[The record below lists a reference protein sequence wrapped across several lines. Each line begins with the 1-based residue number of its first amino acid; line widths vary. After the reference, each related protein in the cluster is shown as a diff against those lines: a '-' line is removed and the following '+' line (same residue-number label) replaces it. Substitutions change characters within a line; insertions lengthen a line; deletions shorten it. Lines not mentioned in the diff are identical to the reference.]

1 VADLRYEDEPEKIIN
16 TFIGLFKIER
26 WVFALKKFKV
36 GKENHNN
43 MNKKIDFVDQTLRDA
58 QQSLWGYTMR
68 TDHMTPVAEMMDKVG
83 YRSIATV
90 GSQAFTVQVR
100 NLNEDPWERIRV
112 LSKLITR
119 TPLRGSYQ
127 IGSLSSFDL
136 STPRDIITL
145 WIKRSV
151 ANGIKSFW
159 ICDYQTDMEKFVYFA
174 RIAKAEG
181 AEVVPA
187 LMYASSPAHTN
198 EHWARKTRLL
208 VEAKDYLDRIMIED
222 ASGVITPEGT
232 RELVST
238 VQKNCEG
245 LPLEFHSHCNS
256 GLAPLCYLEAIQ
268 AGVTTVH
275 TAVAPLANGT
285 SLPATEA
292 ILKNARR
299 LGYSS
304 DLNEDALATVSDYF
318 RKIAEKEGLP
328 IGVSAEYDLFH
339 FEHQVPGG
347 MMTNLKRQLREVGME
362 YRLNE
367 ILEEVVLVRK
377 EFGYPVMATPYSQ
390 IVGAQAVEN
399 IVSGERYKQIPDEA
413 IKYVLGYYGEPAAPI
428 DQNVM
433 DKVMNSPRAKQFI
446 NWKPDGYDKSIEEFR
461 REIGLEL
468 SDDEL
473 LLKILIPGKPVKS
486 GEPKK
491 TATPPVI
498 KATAPVSAPIE
509 FPTEFTVDVDGEVFD
524 VKISPVWDGAG
535 KAERTIK
542 AERPETAK
550 RPKELPLGAV
560 LCGMAGLILS
570 IEAKVGARVNT
581 GELVAVIEAMKM
593 RRHVN
598 SPCSG
603 VVKEIWAREGEMVD
617 PEDVLMVVE

>member
-1 VADLRYEDEPEKIIN
+1 MR
-16 TFIGLFKIER
+16 TIE
-26 WVFALKKFKV
+26 
-36 GKENHNN
+36 
-43 MNKKIDFVDQTLRDA
+43 FVDQTLRDA
-58 QQSLWGYTMR
+58 QQSLWGFMMK
-68 TDHMTPVAEMMDKVG
+68 TDHMTPIAEMMDKVG
-83 YRSIATV
+83 YRAITTV

-112 LSKLITR
+112 LSKLITK

-136 STPRDIITL
+136 STPREIITL

-187 LMYASSPAHTN
+187 LMYTSSPVHTK
-198 EHWARKTRLL
+198 EHWARKTRSLA
-208 VEAKDYLDRIMIED
+208 EAKDCVDRIMIED

-232 RELVST
+232 RDLVST
-238 VQKNCEG
+238 VQKNCDG

-268 AGVTTVH
+268 SGVTTLH

-285 SLPATEA
+285 SLPATET
-292 ILKNARR
+292 ILRNGRR

-304 DLNEDALATVSDYF
+304 NLDEDALAAVSVHF

-328 IGVSAEYDLFH
+328 IGVPLEYNLFH

-347 MMTNLKRQLREVGME
+347 MMTNLTRQLREVGME
-362 YRLNE
+362 HRLDE

-399 IVSGERYKQIPDEA
+399 VISGERYKQIPDEV
-413 IKYVLGYYGEPAAPI
+413 IKYVLGHYGEPVVPI
-428 DQNVM
+428 DQNVV
-433 DKVMNSPRAKQFI
+433 DRVMNLSRAQQFV
-446 NWKPDGYDKSIEEFR
+446 NWKPEGYDKSIEELR
-461 REIGLEL
+461 REIGPEL

-473 LLKILIPGKPVKS
+473 LLKILIPGKPIKR

-491 TATPPVI
+491 IATPPVI
-498 KATAPVSAPIE
+498 KATAPDNPPTD
-509 FPTEFTVDVDGEVFD
+509 FPTEFMVDVDGEVFNI
-524 VKISPVWDGAG
+524 KISPVWDGAG
-535 KAERTIK
+535 KTERTMESTRQEAARK
-542 AERPETAK
+542 
-550 RPKELPLGAV
+550 PKELPSGAV

-570 IEAKVGARVNT
+570 IGAKVGTRVNA
-581 GELVAVIEAMKM
+581 GDLVATIEAMKM

-598 SPCSG
+598 SPYSG
-603 VVKEIWAREGEMVD
+603 VVKEIWVREGEIVA

>member
-1 VADLRYEDEPEKIIN
+1 MKD
-16 TFIGLFKIER
+16 
-26 WVFALKKFKV
+26 KKLY
-36 GKENHNN
+36 
-43 MNKKIDFVDQTLRDA
+43 FVDQTIRDA
-58 QQSLWGYTMR
+58 QQSLWGFTMR
-68 TDHMTPVAEMMDKVG
+68 TDMITPIAEIMDRVG
-83 YRSIATV
+83 YKAIGTV
-90 GSQAFTVQVR
+90 GGNGSVVQVR
-100 NLNEDPWERIRV
+100 KLNEDPWERVRV

-159 ICDYQTDMEKFVYFA
+159 ICDYQTDMEKFVSFA

-187 LMYASSPAHTN
+187 LMYTSSPVHTN

-208 VEAKDYLDRIMIED
+208 AEAKDCVDRIMIED

-268 AGVTTVH
+268 SGVTTVH

-285 SLPATEA
+285 SLPATET
-292 ILKNARR
+292 ILRNARR
-299 LGYSS
+299 LGYTS
-304 DLNEDALATVSDYF
+304 DLNEDALAAVSAHF
-318 RKIAEKEGLP
+318 RRIAEKEGLP
-328 IGVSAEYDLFH
+328 IGVPMEYDLFH

-347 MMTNLKRQLREVGME
+347 MMTNLTRQLREVGME
-362 YRLNE
+362 HRLEE
-367 ILEEVVLVRK
+367 ILEEVILVRK

-399 IVSGERYKQIPDEA
+399 VVSGVRYKQLTDEA
-413 IKYVLGYYGEPAAPI
+413 IKYVLGYYGEPVVPV

-433 DKVMNSPRAKQFI
+433 DRIMGLPRTKEFL
-446 NWKPDGYDKSIEEFR
+446 NWKPEEYLKSVEELR
-461 REIGLEL
+461 QEIGPEL
-468 SDDEL
+468 SDDDL
-473 LLKILIPGKPVKS
+473 LLRILIPGKPLKR
-486 GEPKK
+486 GEPKEQ
-491 TATPPVI
+491 V
-498 KATAPVSAPIE
+498 TAPVAKPVAPGSPPID
-509 FPTEFTVDVDGEVFD
+509 FPTEFSVDVDGEVFN
-524 VKISPVWDGAG
+524 VKISPVWGG
-535 KAERTIK
+535 AERTTGR
-542 AERPETAK
+542 ERPEGAK
-550 RPKELPLGAV
+550 RPKELPAGAV
-560 LCGMAGLILS
+560 VSGMAGLVLS
-570 IEAKVGARVNT
+570 FEVKVGDTVNA
-581 GELVAVIEAMKM
+581 GDLVAMIEAMKM

-598 SPCSG
+598 CPHGG
-603 VVKEIWAREGEMVD
+603 VVKEICAREGEIVE

>member
-1 VADLRYEDEPEKIIN
+1 
-16 TFIGLFKIER
+16 
-26 WVFALKKFKV
+26 
-36 GKENHNN
+36 
-43 MNKKIDFVDQTLRDA
+43 
-58 QQSLWGYTMR
+58 
-68 TDHMTPVAEMMDKVG
+68 MDKVG
-83 YRSIATV
+83 YRAITTV

-119 TPLRGSYQ
+119 TPIRGSYQ

-159 ICDYQTDMEKFVYFA
+159 ICDYQYDMEKFVYFA

-187 LMYASSPAHTN
+187 LMYTSSPAHTK

-208 VEAKDYLDRIMIED
+208 AEAKDCVDRIMIED
-222 ASGVITPEGT
+222 ASGVITLEGT

-238 VQKNCEG
+238 IQKNCEG

-268 AGVTTVH
+268 SGVKTLH
-275 TAVAPLANGT
+275 TAVSPLANGT
-285 SLPATEA
+285 SLPAIET
-292 ILKNARR
+292 IIKNARR

-304 DLNEDALATVSDYF
+304 DLNEDALAAVSTHF

-328 IGVSAEYDLFH
+328 IGVPLEYNLFH

-347 MMTNLKRQLREVGME
+347 MMTNLTRQLREVGIE
-362 YRLNE
+362 HRLNE

-377 EFGYPVMATPYSQ
+377 ELGYPVMATPYSQ
-390 IVGAQAVEN
+390 LVGAQAVEN
-399 IVSGERYKQIPDEA
+399 IVSGERYKQIPDEV
-413 IKYVLGYYGEPAAPI
+413 IKYVLGYYGEPVVPI
-428 DQNVM
+428 DPNVM
-433 DKVMNSPRAKQFI
+433 DKVMNSPRAKQFV
-446 NWKPDGYDKSIEEFR
+446 NWRPEGYDKPVEEFR
-461 REIGLEL
+461 REIGPEL

-473 LLKILIPGKPVKS
+473 LLKILIPGKPTKS
-486 GEPKK
+486 SEPKK
-491 TATPPVI
+491 TATPPVA
-498 KATAPVSAPIE
+498 KATAPVNPPTE
-509 FPTEFTVDVDGEVFD
+509 FPTEFTVDVDGEVFN

-535 KAERTIK
+535 KTERTTQAATPQTPK
-542 AERPETAK
+542 NAK
-550 RPKELPLGAV
+550 RPKESPSGA
-560 LCGMAGLILS
+560 LFCGMAGLILS
-570 IEAKVGARVNT
+570 IEAKVGARVNV
-581 GELVAVIEAMKM
+581 GDRVAIIEAMKM

-598 SPCSG
+598 SPRSG
-603 VVKEIWAREGEMVD
+603 VVKEIWAHEGEMVD
-617 PEDVLMVVE
+617 PEDILMVVE

>member
-1 VADLRYEDEPEKIIN
+1 
-16 TFIGLFKIER
+16 
-26 WVFALKKFKV
+26 
-36 GKENHNN
+36 
-43 MNKKIDFVDQTLRDA
+43 
-58 QQSLWGYTMR
+58 
-68 TDHMTPVAEMMDKVG
+68 MTPIAETMDKVG
-83 YRSIATV
+83 YRAIATV

-100 NLNEDPWERIRV
+100 SLNEDPWERIRV

-187 LMYASSPAHTN
+187 LMYTSSPAHTN
-198 EHWARKTRLL
+198 EHWARKTQLL
-208 VEAKDYLDRIMIED
+208 AEAKDCVDRIMIED

-238 VQKNCEG
+238 VLKNCKG

-268 AGVTTVH
+268 SGVTTVH

-285 SLPATEA
+285 SLPATET
-292 ILKNARR
+292 IIKNARR

-304 DLNEDALATVSDYF
+304 DLDEDALAVVSAHF

-328 IGVSAEYDLFH
+328 IGVPAEYDLFH

-347 MMTNLKRQLREVGME
+347 MMTNLTRQLREVGME
-362 YRLNE
+362 HRLDE

-399 IVSGERYKQIPDEA
+399 VVSGERYKEITDEA
-413 IKYVLGYYGEPAAPI
+413 IKYVLGCYGDPVVPI
-428 DQNVM
+428 DKNVM
-433 DKVMNSPRAKQFI
+433 DRVMGSPRAKQFV
-446 NWKPDGYDKSIEEFR
+446 NWKPGGYDKSVEELR
-461 REIGLEL
+461 REIGPEL

-473 LLKILIPGKPVKS
+473 LLKILIPGKPVKR

-491 TATPPVI
+491 IVHPPMI
-498 KATAPVSAPIE
+498 KATAPVSPHTD
-509 FPTEFTVDVDGEVFD
+509 FPTEFTVDVDGEVFN
-524 VKISPVWDGAG
+524 VKISPVWDEVG
-535 KAERTIK
+535 KTESPMEEEK
-542 AERPETAK
+542 PQTAK
-550 RPKELPLGAV
+550 RPKELPSGAV

-570 IEAKVGARVNT
+570 IETKVGARVNA
-581 GELVAVIEAMKM
+581 GDLVAIIEAMKM

-598 SPCSG
+598 SSRSG
-603 VVKEIWAREGEMVD
+603 VVKEIWAREGEMVE
-617 PEDVLMVVE
+617 PENILMVVE